1 MNTQYKKRYGDIKN
15 VKEGTQRRGFECNW
29 SSTVTLR
36 NIMSYT
42 EKYNEASM
50 FYWSLMGTTKQ
61 KSIIDN
67 PKMRRKESKHIIM
80 ESHQFIKEEK
90 EMELQN
96 N

>member
-1 MNTQYKKRYGDIKN
+1 METSKN
-15 VKEGTQRRGFECNW
+15 VKEGTQRRGFMQLKFNC
-29 SSTVTLR
+29 
-36 NIMSYT
+36 YT
-42 EKYNEASM
+42 EKYNELHWEYNEASM

-90 EMELQN
+90 RNGTAKN